1 MASHLI
7 LNTAIQGVAVSQGIR
22 DHTFVAGTSPAMRS
36 IERVMADLA
45 CTDIPVLVAG
55 ESGTGKEEVAVR
67 IHQLSRRQN
76 EPFVKMV
83 CAALTADSFNDM
95 QGGPQE
101 AAGAT
106 DSFWQG
112 TVFLDE
118 VSELEAGCQGKL
130 LHALPDG
137 DAVPNLRS
145 LRARIVS
152 ATSRDLDEEVQRGRF
167 RKELYYRLKGACLRL
182 PPLRERKEDIQALVD
197 FFLTKHSLLLG
208 RPRPAVSAR
217 TLEFMQEYSWP
228 GNIRELENV
237 VKKVVALGDE
247 SAALADLDPSVTS
260 WVHQDAATERL
271 SLKKTARE
279 ASRQAERELILQVL
293 TQMRWNRKRAARELQ
308 ISYKALLYKLKQ
320 MGLDGSGTA

>member
-1 MASHLI
+1 MASHLM
-7 LNTAIQGVAVSQGIR
+7 LNTAIQGVAVTQGIR
-22 DHTFVAGTSPAMRS
+22 DHAFVAGTSPAMRT
-36 IERVMADLA
+36 IERMMADLA
-45 CTDIPVLVAG
+45 CTDIPVLVVG

-67 IHQLSRRQN
+67 IHQLSRRPS
-76 EPFVKMV
+76 EPFVKMI
-83 CAALTADSFNDM
+83 CAALTADTFEEILR
-95 QGGPQE
+95 GPQE
-101 AAGAT
+101 VAGAT
-106 DSFWQG
+106 GSVWQG
-112 TVFLDE
+112 TVFFDE
-118 VSELEAGCQGKL
+118 ISELGTGCQAKL
-130 LHALPDG
+130 LHSLPDG

-152 ATSRDLDEEVQRGRF
+152 ATSQDLDEEVQRGRF
-167 RKELYYRLKGACLRL
+167 RTELYYRLKGVCLRL
-182 PPLRERKEDIQALVD
+182 PPLRERKEDIPALVD
-197 FFLTKHSLLLG
+197 FFLAKHSTLLG
-208 RPRPAVSAR
+208 RPRPAVSPQ

-247 SAALADLDPSVTS
+247 SAAVAELDPSAAAGVRPVTAS
-260 WVHQDAATERL
+260 EKL
-271 SLKKTARE
+271 SLKRTARE